1 MPCCSTLRS
10 KELLNDAEPRWQKVA
25 CCFIKQKDCLIV
37 HHYEVKQ
44 VSWRWQNA
52 AAKLSAKLFGA
63 AKAIC
68 QSIIKLLLLT
78 KAERQLVALLSNQRL
93 FGSLVVLAAILP
105 LIQQSCLVADRQ
117 QLC

>member
-1 MPCCSTLRS
+1 MLRS

-52 AAKLSAKLFGA
+52 AS
-63 AKAIC
+63 
-68 QSIIKLLLLT
+68 
-78 KAERQLVALLSNQRL
+78 LSNQRL
-93 FGSLVVLAAILP
+93 FGSLLVLAAILAS
-105 LIQQSCLVADRQ
+105 IQQSCLLADRQ